1 MDKLIRSRW
10 KILPEDQRSGIRNF
24 IVSVIVKSSSDEASL
39 RKEKSYINKLNLIL
53 VQILKQEWPHNWPT
67 FIPEIVTS
75 SQANLSI
82 CENNMVI
89 LKLLS
94 EEIFEFSAEQMTTAK
109 TKALKAQIV
118 STSES
123 PLCLWRSLTH
133 ATPHLQCQEFADVF
147 SLCVEVLEKADKA
160 SLIKATLEAMLRFL
174 NWIPLGYIFETP
186 VIDNLISRVRWTLLD
201 YTIDD
206 AGKLMLIFYP
216 KFLEVPEFRNV
227 TLKCLSEI
235 GGLQV
240 GPEYNSK
247 FVILF
252 NCMSFDISATT

>member
-24 IVSVIVKSSSDEASL
+24 IVSVIVKSSSDEQSL

-118 STSES
+118 SLPRRGS
-123 PLCLWRSLTH
+123 PNTR
-133 ATPHLQCQEFADVF
+133 ADRRF
-147 SLCVEVLEKADKA
+147 SLRNAV
-160 SLIKATLEAMLRFL
+160 
-174 NWIPLGYIFETP
+174 P
-186 VIDNLISRVRWTLLD
+186 RVCRRVQF
-201 YTIDD
+201 
-206 AGKLMLIFYP
+206 M
-216 KFLEVPEFRNV
+216 
-227 TLKCLSEI
+227 C
-235 GGLQV
+235 
-240 GPEYNSK
+240 
-247 FVILF
+247 
-252 NCMSFDISATT
+252 